1 MKRFSFLVIL
11 VFIFSISQAQIP
23 RIINYQGMLLGQDET
38 PVAEGDYKL
47 TFRLYAEA
55 DSLAWTEVHT
65 NVYVAGGM
73 FHVLL
78 GTVNH
83 LGISFDKP
91 YFLGIQVGTDPE
103 LQPRMTMTSACY
115 SFRADNANAVAGIEA
130 SKTPQPNT
138 LLALDN
144 DGKFP
149 SEVLPAS
156 GVTGNYLKKNEPDTS
171 SGTHNLPILLISNTG
186 DGDGLRGEGTNGR
199 AIVGSSQNNDGV
211 VGWTGASDKSGV
223 YGSSPVGNGVAGR
236 SDAVSGRGVVG
247 RAMGGS
253 GQGVYGDATGANG
266 VGVYGR
272 STHGRGV
279 EGRTS
284 STNEWEPG
292 VYGKSVGA
300 GDGVYGWS
308 QSRHGLFG
316 ITYSQNTEHA
326 GVYGTNSGAGPAI
339 KADGDLIVTGDL
351 EVTGEFKGN
360 IGPNNGA
367 PFPRPAYDS
376 GWIAI
381 AQNENIRA
389 LNHNVGGNVDNYV
402 VDMQFKNTAYPY
414 YWGINQYGYGSYDS
428 SFDDSQN
435 GGFWYN
441 LNNSSISVRRRP
453 DDTAMDYVRIRIWV
467 YK

>member
-1 MKRFSFLVIL
+1 MKRFSFLLIL
-11 VFIFSISQAQIP
+11 VLIFSISQAQIP
-23 RIINYQGMLLGQDET
+23 RIINYQGILLGQDEK

-65 NVYVAGGM
+65 NVYVADGM

-78 GTVNH
+78 GTVNY

-91 YFLGIQVGTDPE
+91 YFLGIQVGNDPE

-171 SGTHNLPILLISNTG
+171 SGTHNIPILLISNTG
-186 DGDGLRGEGTNGR
+186 NGDGLRGEGTNGR

-247 RAMGGS
+247 RAIGGS

-272 STHGRGV
+272 STYGKGV

-284 STNEWEPG
+284 STNEWEPA

-308 QSRHGLFG
+308 QSRHGSFG

-339 KADGDLIVTGDL
+339 KADGDLV
-351 EVTGEFKGN
+351 VTGEYRGN

-376 GWIAI
+376 GWTAI
-381 AQNENIRA
+381 ACGENKT
-389 LNHNVGGNVDNYV
+389 LNHNIGDNVDNYV
-402 VDMQFKNTAYPY
+402 VDMQFKDTNGS
-414 YWGINQYGYGSYDS
+414 WGINQCSYGCNSLYVISVG
-428 SFDDSQN
+428 FNHFN
-435 GGFWYN
+435 GVAWQM
-441 LNNSSISVRRRP
+441 LTNNSIKVEREEN
-453 DDTAMDYVRIRIWV
+453 DMFADYVRVRIWV

>member
-1 MKRFSFLVIL
+1 MKQFSFLVIL

-23 RIINYQGMLLGQDET
+23 RIINYQGILLGQDEK
-38 PVAEGDYKL
+38 PIAEGDYKL

-65 NVYVAGGM
+65 NVYVADGM

-78 GTVNH
+78 GTVSY
-83 LGISFDKP
+83 LGMSFDKP
-91 YFLGIQVGTDPE
+91 YFLGIQVGNDPE
-103 LQPRMTMTSACY
+103 LQPRMTMTSGCY

-130 SKTPQPNT
+130 STTPQPNT

-186 DGDGLRGEGTNGR
+186 NGDGLRGEGTNGR

-211 VGWTGASDKSGV
+211 VGWTNASGKSGV
-223 YGSSPVGNGVAGR
+223 YGNSTVGNGVAGR
-236 SDAVSGRGVVG
+236 SDAVSGCGVVG

-339 KADGDLIVTGDL
+339 KADGDLV
-351 EVTGEFKGN
+351 VTGEFKGN

-376 GWIAI
+376 GWVYK
-381 AQNENIRA
+381 NGYSSHTFV
-389 LNHNVGGNVDNYV
+389 HNLGGNVNDYFIDVQMKSSSGILNSRVGGDYRKWS
-402 VDMQFKNTAYPY
+402 DEY
-414 YWGINQYGYGSYDS
+414 YDYGYSY
-428 SFDDSQN
+428 SQ
-435 GGFWYN
+435 
-441 LNNSSISVRRRP
+441 LNTTSVIL
-453 DDTAMDYVRIRIWV
+453 YVHKDGYPGDFRVRIWV